1 MDLLRSLLFAPGN
14 HARKVEKAFTL
25 EADAVVLDLED
36 AVAVAEKVPTRDLVI
51 AALKHN
57 RQRSLIGYVRVNAMD
72 TDNCFGD
79 INAVLGEWLD
89 GIMLPKV
96 ESAAHLQAVDWMMA
110 SLERE
115 RGIEAGSIDLL
126 PIVETGKGIHN
137 VHEIA
142 ASGTRVNRLSF
153 GAGDYTGDMG
163 LVWTPEERE
172 LAEARAAVVLASR
185 VAGIE
190 PPLDSVFIDLQD
202 DEHLASSAR
211 TAHEMGFQGKL
222 CIHPKQIDVVNR
234 TFMPSEDQ
242 VAKAERYIAAF
253 REAEAKGSASI
264 QVDGYFVDYP
274 IVQRAERTLALMERI
289 RAKIG

>member
-57 RQRSLIGYVRVNAMD
+57 RPRSLIGYVRVNAID

-137 VHEIA
+137 VHGIA
-142 ASGTRVNRLSF
+142 ASGTRVKRLSF
-153 GAGDYTGDMG
+153 GAGDYTSDMG

-172 LAEARAAVVLASR
+172 LTEARAAVVLASR

-289 RAKIG
+289 RAKVR